1 MNFLTKWLVGVVLLG
16 SVLSTAQ
23 AQDASGELTNLL
35 LNIKTMQADFT
46 QIVKDKSAKAAFQQT
61 HGHMS
66 LERPGKFRWQIIK
79 PIAQLII
86 ANGTRLWIYDA
97 DLEQVTIRSF
107 HRAAGQTPALLLSDS
122 TLTLN
127 KDFTVEKQAGTST
140 DNPKFVLS
148 PKDKEDPFAT
158 ITLSFL
164 NKKIQEM
171 KLEDRLG
178 HVTTIAFQNV
188 QVGMPLANSLF
199 TFKPTANVDV
209 IDETKN
215 QS

>member
-1 MNFLTKWLVGVVLLG
+1 MKLFKNLLLVILVIWGGAVK
-16 SVLSTAQ
+16 
-23 AQDASGELTNLL
+23 AQDASGELTSLL
-35 LNIKTMQADFT
+35 LNVKTMQADFT
-46 QIVKDKSAKAAFQQT
+46 QTVKDKSAKAALQQT

-97 DLEQVTIRSF
+97 DLEQVTIRTF
-107 HRAAGQTPALLLSDS
+107 KHAAGQTPALLLSDS

-127 KDFTVEKQAGTST
+127 KDFNVEKQPGDSA
-140 DNPKFVLS
+140 NPRFVLT

-158 ITLSFL
+158 ITLSFS

-171 KLEDRLG
+171 RLEDRIG

-188 QVGMPLANSLF
+188 QVGMSLASSLF
-199 TFKPTANVDV
+199 NFKPAANIDV

>member
-1 MNFLTKWLVGVVLLG
+1 MKLFKNCLVVMIILCSSNAL
-16 SVLSTAQ
+16 

-35 LNIKTMQADFT
+35 LNVKTMQADFT
-46 QIVKDKSAKAAFQQT
+46 QTVKDKSVKAALQQT

-107 HRAAGQTPALLLSDS
+107 KHAAGQTPALLLSDS

-127 KDFTVEKQAGTST
+127 KDFNVEKQADAGATT
-140 DNPKFVLS
+140 PRFVLT

-171 KLEDRLG
+171 QLEDRIG
-178 HVTTIAFQNV
+178 HVTTITFQNV
-188 QVGMPLANSLF
+188 QVGMPLASSLF
-199 TFKPTANVDV
+199 NFKPAANIDV